1 MIRLIS
7 QQEYKDSPRHE
18 RIYFHLLDPIYYVL
32 NPTET
37 EYFEDLKKVF
47 LVMCEHLEERK
58 ARKMLHEIMPEKEF
72 FFTRYMND
80 VERIFGPVRQH
91 TKEFQRA
98 RQRERLARYIRKLE
112 REQPKGYMEQIAKFE
127 DMLMKLDGL
136 HLPDSE
142 ATFDWSQLQLPTITY
157 SSSTAFLS
165 GAEDIEIIDDEVQS
179 ESAD

>member
-1 MIRLIS
+1 LSKNVIRILS
-7 QQEYKDSPRHE
+7 PQEFKESPRHE
-18 RIYFHLLDPIYYVL
+18 RIYFHIMDPIAYKL
-32 NPTET
+32 TGQEM
-37 EYFEDLKKVF
+37 EYFEELKKVF

-58 ARKMLHEIMPEKEF
+58 ARKVLHEIMPDKEF
-72 FFTRYMND
+72 YFTKYMND
-80 VERIFGPVRQH
+80 VELIFGPVRKH

-98 RQRERLARYIRKLE
+98 RQRERIAGYIRKLE
-112 REQPKGYMEQIAKFE
+112 REQPKAYMEQIAKFE

-165 GAEDIEIIDDEVQS
+165 GAEDIEIIDDDKE
-179 ESAD
+179 